1 MKPRTLSVRVRPS
14 SQLLSLLALCGNCVT
29 YDNHPLQDAL
39 ERRNEITKSIKLLCR
54 DSDLLVLIGYKKSSS
69 IVMNALGD
77 VIKKE
82 RFVVVDITNC
92 ANMDAIKSNIL
103 KKIL

>member
-1 MKPRTLSVRVRPS
+1 MDQHGREES
-14 SQLLSLLALCGNCVT
+14 SR
-29 YDNHPLQDAL
+29 D
-39 ERRNEITKSIKLLCR
+39 RNEITKSIKLLCR

-103 KKIL
+103 KKML